1 MVPNTVRL
9 VQLVEHQIV
18 VLVVVGSSPTS
29 HPCCNSR
36 KFPGVALCLGA
47 FDTRANFHIIDFRIF
62 HQRDAAGGLSWCCPW
77 SQTLEL
83 QRINK
88 NNLHVFEGV
97 IFAFSLIIKG
107 LAPRHPISEPNTGS
121 FNHSPND
128 KNQETMII
136 LIVFDYSCR
145 DARRRLIIIPTKVHL
160 DLVIEL

>member
-1 MVPNTVRL
+1 MRL

-29 HPCCNSR
+29 HPWCNSR
-36 KFPGVALCLGA
+36 RFPGVALCLGA
-47 FDTRANFHIIDFRIF
+47 FEYFTRGMRL
-62 HQRDAAGGLSWCCPW
+62 GGLPWRCPW

-88 NNLHVFEGV
+88 NNPHVFEGV

-107 LAPRHPISEPNTGS
+107 LAPRDPISEPNTGS
-121 FNHSPND
+121 FNRSPND

-145 DARRRLIIIPTKVHL
+145 DARRRLSIIPTKVHQRERTPQRIYL
-160 DLVIEL
+160 